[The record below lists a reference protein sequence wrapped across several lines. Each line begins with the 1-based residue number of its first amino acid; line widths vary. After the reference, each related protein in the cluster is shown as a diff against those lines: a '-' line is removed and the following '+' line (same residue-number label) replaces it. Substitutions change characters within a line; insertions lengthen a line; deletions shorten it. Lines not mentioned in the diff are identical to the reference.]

1 MGKFL
6 KRVFNSLTV
15 NCIIEAITIIAIFI
29 FARFERSG
37 ELSFPEENE
46 VMLSIILICSFFCL
60 NIVLIKLDGRIYQ
73 SKFTFV
79 TIWAMVFFMVIPPI
93 LLLIIHFI
101 SKSVD
106 SKESNLLFSYFSF
119 LVFFYTAWVWS
130 IYLNFC
136 IRALSNINVKCSVF
150 VAITVKAILISI
162 VAWLALYKDSETDK
176 SYIMNFIASYISLC
190 YPIIDMYK
198 YVRLEFD
205 KYMKENI
212 IIIK

>member
-1 MGKFL
+1 MIKSL
-6 KRVFNSLTV
+6 KRIFNSTTAIV
-15 NCIIEAITIIAIFI
+15 IISVLALFIFI
-29 FARFERSG
+29 TFSILLKKISTIMICEG
-37 ELSFPEENE
+37 
-46 VMLSIILICSFFCL
+46 SIIILLIGSFFLINRVMVGL
-60 NIVLIKLDGRIYQ
+60 NKRFYP
-73 SKFTFV
+73 SFFTFV
-79 TIWAMVFFMVIPPI
+79 TIWAMVFFMVFPPI

-101 SKSVD
+101 LKIVD

-136 IRALSNINVKCSVF
+136 IRILNSINVKCSVF
-150 VAITVKAILISI
+150 VAITVKAILIAI

-176 SYIMNFIASYISLC
+176 SYIINFITSYISLC
-190 YPIIDMYK
+190 YPIIDMFK

>member
-1 MGKFL
+1 MIKFL
-6 KRVFNSLTV
+6 KRIFNSTTAIV
-15 NCIIEAITIIAIFI
+15 IISVLALFIFI
-29 FARFERSG
+29 TFSILLKKISTIMICEG
-37 ELSFPEENE
+37 
-46 VMLSIILICSFFCL
+46 SIIILLIGSFFLINRVMVGL
-60 NIVLIKLDGRIYQ
+60 NKRFYP
-73 SKFTFV
+73 SFFTFV

-93 LLLIIHFI
+93 LLLIIHFFLKI
-101 SKSVD
+101 VD

-136 IRALSNINVKCSVF
+136 IRILNSINVKCSVF
-150 VAITVKAILISI
+150 VAITVKAILIAI

-176 SYIMNFIASYISLC
+176 SYIINFITSYISLC
-190 YPIIDMYK
+190 YPIIDMFK